1 MRSATDWDNRR
12 SRSVVFQIR
21 DNPDLAPSGRGA
33 DLDPGEAEADRML
46 GYDDVAIFLRVAR
59 EGSFVAAAK
68 SLGLP
73 TSSVSRRVAALETR
87 LKTQLL
93 RRTTRAV
100 GLTDDGRAFA
110 DRCATAMDEIEAAAR
125 GLDLCNSRLSGRLTV
140 TAPHHVCNEEFAPH
154 LLDFAAAHPDLV
166 MDLRLTNGA
175 PDLIEEGVDVAF
187 QLAPLADGRHVARKL
202 WAAPYGVFA
211 SRAFL
216 ERWPEAA
223 SLDHP
228 RRLVRLPA
236 VVTPPIHGW
245 RFVDK
250 SGETFTFAPRA
261 LGGSVDDLS
270 LGALAVNRGLGV
282 GYLPKGLANR
292 FSDLTELTF
301 GDWRVADREL
311 YALYPAGR
319 QLSPKVRAVIDH
331 ALAARA
337 AHRE

>member
-1 MRSATDWDNRR
+1 
-12 SRSVVFQIR
+12 
-21 DNPDLAPSGRGA
+21 
-33 DLDPGEAEADRML
+33 ML

-73 TSSVSRRVAALETR
+73 TSSVSRRIAALETR

-110 DRCATAMDEIEAAAR
+110 DRCAAAMDEIEAATR
-125 GLDLCNSRLSGRLTV
+125 GLDLCNARLSGRLTV
-140 TAPHHVCNEEFAPH
+140 TAPHHVCNEAFAPH

-187 QLAPLADGRHVARKL
+187 QLAPLPDGRHMARKL

-211 SRAFL
+211 SPAFL
-216 ERWPEAA
+216 DRHPQSVA
-223 SLDHP
+223 LDHP
-228 RRLVRLPA
+228 RRLSRLPA
-236 VVTPPIHGW
+236 IVTPPICGW
-245 RFVDK
+245 RFTQAG
-250 SGETFTFAPRA
+250 GETFTFAPRV

-270 LGALAVNRGLGV
+270 LGASAIRRGLGV
-282 GYLPKGLANR
+282 GYLPKGLAAR
-292 FSDLTELTF
+292 FPDLVELTF

-319 QLSPKVRAVIDH
+319 QMSPKVRAVIDH
-331 ALAARA
+331 ALAART
-337 AHRE
+337 AHRS

>member
-1 MRSATDWDNRR
+1 
-12 SRSVVFQIR
+12 
-21 DNPDLAPSGRGA
+21 
-33 DLDPGEAEADRML
+33 ML

-59 EGSFVAAAK
+59 EGSFVAAAR

-73 TSSVSRRVAALETR
+73 TSSVSRRVAALEER

-110 DRCATAMDEIEAAAR
+110 DRCAAAMDEIEAATR
-125 GLDLCNSRLSGRLTV
+125 GLDLCDSRLSGRLTV
-140 TAPHHVCNEEFAPH
+140 TAPYHVCNEEFAPQ

-166 MDLRLTNGA
+166 MDLRLTNGV

-187 QLAPLADGRHVARKL
+187 QLAPLPDGRHVARKL

-211 SRAFL
+211 SRPFL

-236 VVTPPIHGW
+236 VATPPIHGW
-245 RFVDK
+245 RFARAG
-250 SGETFTFAPRA
+250 GEAFTFTPRA
-261 LGGSVDDLS
+261 LGASVDDLS
-270 LGALAVNRGLGV
+270 LGALAVRGGLGV
-282 GYLPKGLANR
+282 GYLPKGLAGR
-292 FSDLTELTF
+292 FPELIELTF

-311 YALYPAGR
+311 YALYPAAR

-337 AHRE
+337 AHGKVGA